1 MFSGAAGTSS
11 ASLGWPQPPAAGR
24 HLSLPRLEHLLI
36 HYFIFYLIF
45 LPTPLGCH
53 TRTHW
58 KASLGCNIPQSL
70 TAGTHLSFPRLEH
83 TSASHGWN
91 IPQRHSLPGWN
102 TPQPPTAGTHRKPN
116 RGSSLGLGWNTLN
129 AWALH
134 LTSHLQERWT
144 WPDLTLRNEI
154 VGIKIS

>member
-58 KASLGCNIPQSL
+58 KASLGWNIPQSL
-70 TAGTHLSFPRLEH
+70 TAGTHLSIPRLEHTTAAQPPRLEH

-91 IPQRHSLPGWN
+91 PPVTLSRVLTLPRLEH
-102 TPQPPTAGTHRKPN
+102 TER
-116 RGSSLGLGWNTLN
+116 LGPSFNFPLTGTLN
-129 AWALH
+129 
-134 LTSHLQERWT
+134 LTRLDT
-144 WPDLTLRNEI
+144 PKRNCRI
-154 VGIKIS
+154 